1 MGAHSGRC
9 FRAWRRTKVRKAR
22 QGLPWDYPI
31 RQKVPQAP
39 RARAFLATGEAR
51 QQRVGAQGMANAIA
65 RYAQHQTLIGK
76 VQKASSRGR

>member
-31 RQKVPQAP
+31 RQKVPQAL
-39 RARAFLATGEAR
+39 RAFLATGDAR

-76 VQKASSRGR
+76 VHKASPRGR